1 MEMSVRGG
9 GRGWKCSVGTNG
21 SGWLRKQRRAEVL
34 KGEAY
39 AAGDLGVVVHIAYFR
54 MDEMMRGQ
62 RGWRELQALG
72 DKINQFSGIIE
83 GLIWSPKASD
93 SNDRH
98 DDWAF
103 EESGFQFAELEC
115 LVMLES
121 NFWHF
126 SSLYCEFFCWKWTV
140 QAPSHPGDMK
150 FKQNKFLPPD
160 KQILTANPDI
170 NIVEL
175 CDDDEFIVLACDG
188 IWDCMSSQQLVDFIR
203 EHIDTKLNELSPFVW
218 LGMLLFAFL
227 IDTCS
232 DGGLAF
238 LLDT

>member
-1 MEMSVRGG
+1 MGHV
-9 GRGWKCSVGTNG
+9 NG
-21 SGWLRKQRRAEVL
+21 NLNLSRA
-34 KGEAY
+34 
-39 AAGDLGVVVHIAYFR
+39 I
-54 MDEMMRGQ
+54 
-62 RGWRELQALG
+62 
-72 DKINQFSGIIE
+72 
-83 GLIWSPKASD
+83 
-93 SNDRH
+93 
-98 DDWAF
+98 
-103 EESGFQFAELEC
+103 
-115 LVMLES
+115 
-121 NFWHF
+121 
-126 SSLYCEFFCWKWTV
+126 
-140 QAPSHPGDMK
+140 GDMK

-175 CDDDEFIVLACDG
+175 CDVDEFIVLACDG